1 MFNSLVDKQ
10 PYGASV
16 VGQPTTFTFALPAS
30 YGAEK
35 VYVIVRKGG
44 EHRRAELP
52 FCRFDGDNAV
62 FEGSVTVHESGL
74 WYYRFE
80 SVSKGT
86 TTYYGRASG
95 GDAVAGEWLPEWQ
108 LTVTECDYKTPN
120 WAKAVLYIRFLQTV
134 SQEKASPF
142 SKRKAGCIPIG
153 TKFPTSRLKVR
164 ITVPTTFTAATRKG

>member
-108 LTVTECDYKTPN
+108 LTGLQELLFRM
-120 WAKAVLYIRFLQTV
+120 AVLLCSALDGYLCARKLRQGR
-134 SQEKASPF
+134 PLGLF
-142 SKRKAGCIPIG
+142 SMFGGRW
-153 TKFPTSRLKVR
+153 
-164 ITVPTTFTAATRKG
+164 